1 MRLFNEF
8 FVRRKKNRMKLQNYL
23 QIAIWRIF
31 FCYLLNQLK
40 TLSWKI
46 TFEIAALKNQAQIWK
61 NLKSNITEVSKP
73 IVFTIYHTKNMGFM
87 YYIYLIFFSILAMRE
102 TQKEGK
108 KLALLNKYKRAVV
121 RVQLPD
127 RHVIQAVFPP
137 GAGNFFNNV
146 CQGDL
151 SRCIDNNTIRRYRIL
166 IYFLWYLLWKLYFE
180 TILSSRNL

>member
-1 MRLFNEF
+1 
-8 FVRRKKNRMKLQNYL
+8 
-23 QIAIWRIF
+23 
-31 FCYLLNQLK
+31 
-40 TLSWKI
+40 
-46 TFEIAALKNQAQIWK
+46 
-61 NLKSNITEVSKP
+61 
-73 IVFTIYHTKNMGFM
+73 MGFM

-127 RHVIQAVFPP
+127 RYVIQAVFPP

-166 IYFLWYLLWKLYFE
+166 IYLLIISFSSFEQPIRISNFGNDFFVYLLYEYFYKVKV
-180 TILSSRNL
+180 LN